1 MKQKIK
7 VDLITQLCVS
17 SVFLVLGLKKI
28 IPSSLVSFFF
38 RSQLFVGTGNEV
50 GNQNGVGAVSMNFSV
65 CLPQF
70 VTL

>member
-7 VDLITQLCVS
+7 VDLNTQLCVS
-17 SVFLVLGLKKI
+17 SVFLVLGLKNNTQF
-28 IPSSLVSFFF
+28 PSLNLS

>member
-7 VDLITQLCVS
+7 VDLNTQLCVS
-17 SVFLVLGLKKI
+17 SVFLVFGLKKNTQF
-28 IPSSLVSFFF
+28 PSLNHS
-38 RSQLFVGTGNEV
+38 RSQLFVGTGNEA

-70 VTL
+70 VTS

>member
-7 VDLITQLCVS
+7 VDLNTQLCVS
-17 SVFLVLGLKKI
+17 SVFLVLGLNNTQF
-28 IPSSLVSFFF
+28 PSLNLS

-70 VTL
+70 VTS

>member
-1 MKQKIK
+1 MCFQRCPRPWTEKNN
-7 VDLITQLCVS
+7 TQ
-17 SVFLVLGLKKI
+17 F
-28 IPSSLVSFFF
+28 PSLNLS
-38 RSQLFVGTGNEV
+38 RSQLFDGTGNEV